1 MYLLKAK
8 QTRVRRQFQQ
18 RKNSLCNKRGRDKGV
33 STSEGMKLDPSL
45 TPHIKTDSKCIRDLN
60 VKSQDDKTLREKKKS
75 GSKSLAPW
83 IRQ

>member
-18 RKNSLCNKRGRDKGV
+18 RKKSLCNKRGWDKGI
-33 STSEGMKLDPSL
+33 STSKGMKLDPSF

-60 VKSQDDKTLREKKKS
+60 VRARTIKRLGKKK
-75 GSKSLAPW
+75 KW
-83 IRQ
+83 E